1 MRADKYGSLL
11 FQEKLRLKHN
21 ELPQEHPRSTWNKAA
36 EGSPGQGKVTMLD
49 TAPAYIFYPLI
60 MLWSLIYGAV
70 AGAFFKLLAV
80 WENWIAI
87 NRYQLILWKK
97 YPQRSYHKYIS
108 SIWANQIRGK
118 PFELAEYTRDQ
129 IERSQPH
136 EPFPLLRIIINTCF
150 MLLIAPFMVLL
161 GLVKGPSYVYRKAV
175 ERRHRLLA
183 TGR

>member
-1 MRADKYGSLL
+1 MLYTNPAVAHDPFTLKRLP
-11 FQEKLRLKHN
+11 KLNAYPSKLN
-21 ELPQEHPRSTWNKAA
+21 AYPRK
-36 EGSPGQGKVTMLD
+36 TMLE
-49 TAPAYIFYPLI
+49 TAPPYIFYPLI

-70 AGAFFKLLAV
+70 AGAIFKLLAV
-80 WENWIAI
+80 YENWLAI

-129 IERSQPH
+129 IERSQPN
-136 EPFPLLRIIINTCF
+136 EPFPLLRIIINTFF
-150 MLLIAPFMVLL
+150 MLLITPFMVAA
-161 GLVKGPSYVYRKAV
+161 GLVKGPLYVYRKAL
-175 ERRHRLLA
+175 ERRQQMMA